1 MYNTPQIIIND
12 DKTISATFSSRD
24 FEILTAFI
32 GGTNANQKMEWGNKD
47 GIVRHNI
54 IKPIEGYEAFFFG
67 RDVYNEMKEA
77 VKKLN
82 NSVDNR

>member
-1 MYNTPQIIIND
+1 MIPQIIIND

-47 GIVRHNI
+47 EIVKNGT

-67 RDVYNEMKEA
+67 KDLYYDMTVALKTMK
-77 VKKLN
+77 K
-82 NSVDNR
+82 S